1 MPKTLPAR
9 VARRWERIKICFMPD
24 DYVRHF
30 PCPLCGVKCPVP
42 VYLVEEY
49 AGRKVTRWCEACR
62 QLIDLQVPPKEDA
75 VVGYDAE
82 AEAAVQ
88 AITDRIMAQI
98 G

>member
-1 MPKTLPAR
+1 MSQWGFAEERTPAQKIGVMPKTLPAR

-62 QLIDLQVPPKEDA
+62 QLIDLQMPPKEDA
-75 VVGYDAE
+75 S
-82 AEAAVQ
+82 
-88 AITDRIMAQI
+88 R
-98 G
+98 